1 MRCQEAD
8 QLTLN
13 MSKIKFRVFLNK
25 KDFHAASKIMQN
37 RAVRFKDS
45 GTLINMEL
53 FIYLLVNDDL
63 VISFNDIDK
72 LALSFSH
79 AELC

>member
-1 MRCQEAD
+1 
-8 QLTLN
+8 
-13 MSKIKFRVFLNK
+13 
-25 KDFHAASKIMQN
+25 
-37 RAVRFKDS
+37 
-45 GTLINMEL
+45 MEL